1 MPYFFAKAVSIR
13 EVLKRE
19 VLTYSGMEDV
29 EDTPQKGDT
38 QITEIEAMEQTAE
51 EYLSYRTDFHHK
63 EK

>member
-1 MPYFFAKAVSIR
+1 
-13 EVLKRE
+13 
-19 VLTYSGMEDV
+19 MEDV
-29 EDTPQKGDT
+29 EDTPQKGNT